1 MFYRSLIAL
10 GTAFTIIAAPAQ
22 ALPPQSVELLTHL
35 TDAGGRYY
43 VDSAMCDKYPA
54 FGFSVGGV
62 VHICEEFHDGDVNEL
77 TDTVRHEV
85 WHTIQACN
93 RGPLMYDL
101 DREVGEAV
109 RRGWDPKS
117 YPRHQLELE
126 AEARNAAANYTEAE
140 IASIF
145 NAYCH

>member
-1 MFYRSLIAL
+1 MFLRALVALSAITIA
-10 GTAFTIIAAPAQ
+10 TAPVQ
-22 ALPPQSVELLTHL
+22 ALPTQSLELLENL

-43 VDSAMCDKYPA
+43 VDSAACDRYPA
-54 FGFSVGGV
+54 YGFAVGGV
-62 VHICEEFHDGDVNEL
+62 VHICEKFHDDDVDEL

-85 WHTIQACN
+85 WHVIQACN

-117 YPRHQLELE
+117 YPRNQWELE
-126 AEARNAAANYTEAE
+126 AEARNAAANYSEAE
-140 IASIF
+140 IASF
-145 NAYCH
+145 FSAYCH